1 MFNKLRLFF
10 HSKEWKLLWSFY
22 TFEFLWGLTAIWM
35 PIYVLFFQE
44 RGVSLG
50 QIAIVFIAYRIGKL
64 IFEVPTGVVADVYG
78 RKFSTLLGVV
88 LTYLVWIAM
97 AFSSGF
103 EAILVLYF
111 LMGVFVTLVTGAEEA
126 WAYDWLKYN
135 KSENLFTK
143 LNSRGQMIAGAGYM
157 IAPLIGGLLATKIAL
172 SSIIIISGILGVV
185 ITGLRVP
192 VKDEH
197 FVRGPHVKRS
207 DFWLTLTSG
216 MNFVRKTPLYLYLIV
231 AATSTVIVYTVWKV
245 IEQPF
250 LFSIGVS
257 YELIGI
263 VISAMALTS
272 ILAPMISLRMENTL
286 SNIDNILVF
295 GTIGSLLF
303 ISVYFIRNNSLTLV
317 IPILL
322 FAWLFDNVTTPFFL
336 TETNKLV
343 PSKVRATV
351 GSVRNMFY
359 STAHLIGLVL
369 VGIIS
374 EVFGVAAPILLIIPA
389 GLYGTGFYLLYR
401 SKIKNR
407 HPRNA
412 RARAQVLNR
421 GV

>member
-50 QIAIVFIAYRIGKL
+50 QIAILFIAYRIGRL
-64 IFEVPTGVVADVYG
+64 IFEVPTGVIADMYG
-78 RKFSTLLGVV
+78 RKFSTLIGIFLS
-88 LTYLVWIAM
+88 YLVWIAM

-111 LMGVFVTLVTGAEEA
+111 IMGVFETLITGAEEA
-126 WAYDWLKYN
+126 WTYDWLKHN
-135 KSENLFTK
+135 KSENLYTK
-143 LNSRGQMIAGAGYM
+143 YNSRAQIIAGAGYM
-157 IAPLIGGLLATKIAL
+157 IAPIIGGLLATKIAL
-172 SSIIIISGILGVV
+172 GSIIIISGVLGLV

-192 VKDEH
+192 IKDEH
-197 FVRGPHVKRS
+197 FVRGPHIKYS
-207 DFWLTLTSG
+207 DFWRTLTSG
-216 MNFVRKTPLYLYLIV
+216 MTFVKNTPLYLYLIIGG
-231 AATSTVIVYTVWKV
+231 TSSSIVYALWSV

-250 LFSIGVS
+250 LFSMGVS
-257 YELIGI
+257 YELIGL
-263 VISAMALTS
+263 VISAMALMVMVG
-272 ILAPMISLRMENTL
+272 PMISLKMENKL

-295 GTIGSLLF
+295 SALSSLLF
-303 ISVYFIRNNSLTLV
+303 ISVYLLRNNSLTLV

-322 FAWLFDNVTTPFFL
+322 LGWLANNVIGPFFL

-359 STAHLIGLVL
+359 STAHLIGFVL

-374 EVFGVAAPILLIIPA
+374 ELFGVAAPILILIPA

-401 SKIKNR
+401 SKIKNM

-421 GV
+421 

>member
-1 MFNKLRLFF
+1 MLNKLRLFF

-22 TFEFLWGLTAIWM
+22 TFEFLWGVTAIWM

-44 RGVSLG
+44 RGLTLG
-50 QIAIVFIAYRIGKL
+50 DIAIVFIAFRIGKL

-88 LTYLVWIAM
+88 LSYLVWIAM

-111 LMGVFVTLVTGAEEA
+111 LMGVFVTLITGAEEA

-135 KSENLFTK
+135 KSEKLFTK
-143 LNSRGQMIAGAGYM
+143 LNSRGQIIAGAGYM

-172 SSIIIISGILGVV
+172 SSIIIISGILGLI

-207 DFWLTLTSG
+207 DFWRTLSSG
-216 MNFVRKTPLYLYLIV
+216 MTFVRKTPLYLYLIV
-231 AATSTVIVYTVWKV
+231 AATSSSILFAVWSV

-250 LFSIGVS
+250 LFDIGVS
-257 YELIGI
+257 YELIGL
-263 VISAMALTS
+263 VISAMAATVM
-272 ILAPMISLRMENTL
+272 IGPMISLKMENKL

-295 GTIGSLLF
+295 GTLSSLLF
-303 ISVYFIRNNSLTLV
+303 ISVYFIRNNSLTFV

-322 FAWLFDNVTTPFFL
+322 FAWLFYNVTTPFFL

-359 STAHLIGLVL
+359 STAHLIGFGL

-374 EVFGVAAPILLIIPA
+374 EAFGVAAPILILIPA

-401 SKIKNR
+401 SKSKNTY
-407 HPRNA
+407 PRNA

-421 GV
+421 

>member
-10 HSKEWKLLWSFY
+10 QSKEWKLLWSFY

-44 RGVSLG
+44 RGLTLG
-50 QIAIVFIAYRIGKL
+50 DIAIIFIAFRIGKL
-64 IFEVPTGVVADVYG
+64 IFEIPTGVVADMYG
-78 RKFSTLLGVV
+78 RKFSTLIGVF
-88 LTYLVWIAM
+88 LSYLVWIAM

-111 LMGVFVTLVTGAEEA
+111 LMGVFTTLVTGAEEA
-126 WAYDWLKYN
+126 WTYDWLKHN
-135 KSENLFTK
+135 KSENLYTK
-143 LNSRGQMIAGAGYM
+143 FNSRVQIIAGAGYM
-157 IAPLIGGLLATKIAL
+157 IAPIIGGLLATKIAL
-172 SSIIIISGILGVV
+172 GSIIMISGILGVV

-192 VKDEH
+192 IKDEH
-197 FVRGPHVKRS
+197 FVRGPHVKYS
-207 DFWLTLTSG
+207 DFWRTLNSG
-216 MNFVRKTPLYLYLIV
+216 IHFVRKTPLYLYLII
-231 AATSTVIVYTVWKV
+231 AATSTSILYAIWEV

-257 YELIGI
+257 YEVIGL
-263 VISAMALTS
+263 VISAMAVTTM
-272 ILAPMISLRMENTL
+272 IGPIISLKMENKL

-295 GTIGSLLF
+295 GTISTLSF
-303 ISVYFIRNNSLTLV
+303 ISVYFLRNESLNLLISVLLLGWLANNVIR
-317 IPILL
+317 
-322 FAWLFDNVTTPFFL
+322 PFFL

-359 STAHLIGLVL
+359 STAHLIGFGL

-374 EVFGVAAPILLIIPA
+374 ELFGVAAPILILIPA

-401 SKIKNR
+401 SKIKNTY
-407 HPRNA
+407 PRNA
-412 RARAQVLNR
+412 RARAQVLN
-421 GV
+421 G

>member
-50 QIAIVFIAYRIGKL
+50 QIAILFIAYRIGRL
-64 IFEVPTGVVADVYG
+64 IFEVPTGVIADMYG
-78 RKFSTLLGVV
+78 RKFSTLIGIFLS
-88 LTYLVWIAM
+88 YLVWIAM

-111 LMGVFVTLVTGAEEA
+111 IMGVFETLITGAEEA
-126 WAYDWLKYN
+126 WTYDWLKHN
-135 KSENLFTK
+135 KSENLYTK
-143 LNSRGQMIAGAGYM
+143 YTSRAQIIAGAGYM
-157 IAPLIGGLLATKIAL
+157 IAPIIGGLLATKIAL
-172 SSIIIISGILGVV
+172 GSIIIISGVLGLV

-192 VKDEH
+192 IKDEH
-197 FVRGPHVKRS
+197 FVRGPHIKYS
-207 DFWLTLTSG
+207 DFWRTLTSG
-216 MNFVRKTPLYLYLIV
+216 MTFVKNTPLYLYLIIGG
-231 AATSTVIVYTVWKV
+231 TSSSIVYALWSV

-250 LFSIGVS
+250 LFSMGVS
-257 YELIGI
+257 YELIGL
-263 VISAMALTS
+263 VISAMALMVMVG
-272 ILAPMISLRMENTL
+272 PMISLKMENKL

-295 GTIGSLLF
+295 SALSSLLF
-303 ISVYFIRNNSLTLV
+303 ISVYLLRNNSLTLV

-322 FAWLFDNVTTPFFL
+322 LGWLANNVIGPFFL

-359 STAHLIGLVL
+359 STAHLIGFVL

-374 EVFGVAAPILLIIPA
+374 ELFGVAAPILILIPA

-401 SKIKNR
+401 SKIKNM

-421 GV
+421 